1 VHNGHMASGPKA
13 KSRTRKPK
21 DARAAQVVLAFLE
34 DKGMSPEAFA
44 MAAFNANC
52 GFVSGRTVRRVVD
65 ENHIPDVN
73 HRAVIARYMKRA
85 PRSIWRDAPVVGDR
99 RVKIEVFA

>member
-52 GFVSGRTVRRVVD
+52 GFVSG